1 MRMRLGLYEKENEI
15 RNIIMMV
22 NQEVGA
28 QGRLMGFLEIAETS
42 ETWLAQKYRLIVKMH
57 NVMIETMLM
66 TMHAFMYRRFI

>member
-1 MRMRLGLYEKENEI
+1 
-15 RNIIMMV
+15 
-22 NQEVGA
+22 
-28 QGRLMGFLEIAETS
+28 MGFLEIAETS